1 MKAVKES
8 TVIWRN
14 NAFSGEIVHCLDL
27 LKCTR
32 LSMLQMEVR
41 LLSFDKQL
49 RIKINIDSPDI
60 ACVVI
65 LDFSNT
71 NNAGVASVLVSACV

>member
-1 MKAVKES
+1 
-8 TVIWRN
+8 
-14 NAFSGEIVHCLDL
+14 
-27 LKCTR
+27 
-32 LSMLQMEVR
+32 MLQMEVR

-49 RIKINIDSPDI
+49 RITINIDSPDI

-71 NNAGVASVLVSACV
+71 KNTGIASVHGSACAYRWLSARLQ